1 MADYNEALSKLH
13 QRVVQDELGLLAT
26 IDERGCVQVKHPD
39 LGEVEIFL
47 SDSRPEYMDI
57 HCAIF
62 TDYDREQD
70 DLMRICNV
78 VNGMRIPKLNV
89 STGNTVYAGVTLLVA
104 APGIMPDEALLRGV
118 IGWAIGE
125 IKGAAEE
132 FAAELQKLQ

>member
-1 MADYNEALSKLH
+1 M
-13 QRVVQDELGLLAT
+13 QDELGLLAT

-47 SDSRPEYMDI
+47 TDSRPEYMDI
-57 HCAIF
+57 QCAIF
-62 TDYDREQD
+62 NDYDRAHE
-70 DLMRICNV
+70 DLMQICNI
-78 VNGMRIPKLNV
+78 VNGMRMVKLFV

-104 APGIMPDEALLRGV
+104 APGMMPDEALLRGV
-118 IGWAIGE
+118 IGREIGE